1 MLMSRFVLAVTV
13 AVAAATAAVA
23 DLGPPPG
30 QKYVPVTTTVKL
42 EKSFPDH
49 AFYIVGFGP
58 GATPLT
64 KVELDP
70 TKATKVDAKSR
81 YGGSLYAVPNAIVK
95 EYKTEKELGDALR
108 KEKPPA
114 GVSSLSISNRTTLK
128 MGDKRDAIER
138 VLVISGDE
146 KAGLKIAEE
155 KDPEKKEP
163 DKDPEE
169 PTAAA
174 PTGSRLLVVGLAAA
188 LALVAGGLWAVRRK

>member
-1 MLMSRFVLAVTV
+1 MSRFVFAVAAV
-13 AVAAATAAVA
+13 AVAATAAVA

-30 QKYVPVTTTVKL
+30 SKYVPVATTVKL

-49 AFYIVGFGP
+49 TFYVVGFGP
-58 GATPLT
+58 GSAPIT

-70 TKATKVDAKSR
+70 MKATKVDAKSR
-81 YGGSLYAVPNAIVK
+81 YGGSLYAVPNAVVK

-114 GVSSLSISNRTTLK
+114 GVSSLLIGNRTTLK
-128 MGDKRDAIER
+128 VGDKRDAIDR
-138 VLVISGDE
+138 VLVISAGDE

-155 KDPEKKEP
+155 KPEAKDPEK
-163 DKDPEE
+163 KDPEE
-169 PTAAA
+169 PTATA
-174 PTGSRLLVVGLAAA
+174 PTGGRLLIVGLASA